1 MYPNEHITDQSRIEL
16 TEEILEK
23 FFNRVLHGRISDL
36 ALDKH
41 LPYSLV
47 YNLANGRIKS
57 LSTRDYRI
65 LFGEEPLHREQDRVD
80 GAYFRGM
87 VNLWLFLND
96 GETKSGLYREFY
108 PDKRFRE
115 ADYRILSGEVKTVE
129 ARLERIMEEKF
140 LDQGFDR
147 SEIKEGIEELDLI
160 PYEQRVPYEYIK
172 PALEYLEEHVKV
184 NPAQLLDGRYLRYER
199 GELKTIK
206 RKPYEYIL
214 SLKKEAE
221 HAVYSGSRLEIE
233 KLREKIYGKRKGL
246 TLYVELKDQVKFLQ
260 TYGGESPK
268 RYLGRSIRNYEESKL
283 KRVASWRARK
293 INDDCDE
300 LINGNPDI
308 PILSIPTPHL
318 RERLG
323 RLLSILKSHL
333 IYRMTEREGTL
344 YEKQVLEPS
353 LRERRKYGIETDEL
367 TMMDRAAYVLE
378 MSKMAFDL
386 MVAGNR
392 DIFRKVGHYD
402 GRWHVP
408 TGYLRDLLEK
418 EGFDLI
424 KEKYEFMAKIC
435 GKSFQPMRL
444 VSRVSPEPTG
454 GSPQHG
460 IDGEFSQAR
469 KPRYSSDQ
477 PGRIQVSLD
486 GLYSSG
492 ILRP

>member
-1 MYPNEHITDQSRIEL
+1 MYRNVQIREARRIEL
-16 TEEILEK
+16 DDKVLRR
-23 FFNRVLHGRISDL
+23 FFKEVLHGRISEL

-57 LSTRDYRI
+57 LSARDYRI
-65 LFGEEPLHREQDRVD
+65 LFGEEPLHREQDRVN

-96 GETKSGLYREFY
+96 GAAKSDLYREFNQ
-108 PDKRFRE
+108 DKKVKKI
-115 ADYRILSGEVKTVE
+115 DYRIFTGEVKTVG

-147 SEIKEGIEELDLI
+147 SEIKEGIGELDLI
-160 PYEQRVPYEYIK
+160 HDEQRVRYEDVK
-172 PALEYLEEHVKV
+172 PMLDYLKEHLKV
-184 NPAQLLDGRYLRYER
+184 SPTKLLYGRYLRYER
-199 GELKTIK
+199 GELKTVSK
-206 RKPYEYIL
+206 KLYERIL
-214 SLKKEAE
+214 SLKKETE
-221 HAVYSGSRLEIE
+221 HAVYSVSRLEIE
-233 KLREKIYGKRKGL
+233 QLREKIYGEREGL
-246 TLYVELKDQVKFLQ
+246 TLYVELEDQLIFLQ
-260 TYGGESPK
+260 IYGGKSPK
-268 RYLGRSIRNYEESKL
+268 GYLGRSKRNYEESKL

-293 INDDCDE
+293 IIDDCDE

-308 PILSIPTPHL
+308 PILSIPAPHL

-353 LRERRKYGIETDEL
+353 FRERRKYGTETDAL

-392 DIFRKVGHYD
+392 DIFRRMGHYD

-408 TGYLRDLLEK
+408 TRYLQDLLEK

-424 KEKYEFMAKIC
+424 KEKYEFMAKIF
-435 GKSFQPMRL
+435 GKSLQPMRL
-444 VSRVSPEPTG
+444 VFRVSPKPTE
-454 GSPQHG
+454 GSSQHG

-469 KPRYSSDQ
+469 KPRYSSET
-477 PGRIQVSLD
+477 PERIQVSLD
-486 GLYSSG
+486 GLYSS
-492 ILRP
+492 